1 MNLNKGFIVL
11 DELGAPFYRNLRST
25 SVNALPALE
34 HLSYQYTNP
43 SLRVHRVDRELA
55 DNTFLTLG
63 LNQLNYGEYEAAPS
77 LWARDEEKINYFA
90 LKKYLTNDKF
100 YFLGQGVNP
109 SLFLGFNQDRKFLNQ
124 FFGREERASPFLNF
138 AKEGSFLGA
147 GKSLSRRSA
156 ISGALF
162 TGRHPD
168 LAYLPNHDQKSSG
181 LVIEYQTLLENKEVS
196 FQSGVLLESSAMLGS
211 SFRGAYGR
219 LDDTLTYFSGI
230 NTSFNFLNFRLMGS
244 YFYGMTKPDL
254 GQEGII
260 KDVSALTSSSFNLT
274 LYKEG
279 FFNKQDSFG
288 FSLSQ
293 PLRLESGEIDFSL
306 PYRRTVTKEV
316 LFNDFSASLDS
327 SGRQVDMEFIYST
340 PIRNGYLRSRIGLS
354 KDQGNISRSKLQ
366 PFFETS
372 WEFKIF

>member
-1 MNLNKGFIVL
+1 
-11 DELGAPFYRNLRST
+11 
-25 SVNALPALE
+25 
-34 HLSYQYTNP
+34 
-43 SLRVHRVDRELA
+43 
-55 DNTFLTLG
+55 
-63 LNQLNYGEYEAAPS
+63 
-77 LWARDEEKINYFA
+77 
-90 LKKYLTNDKF
+90 
-100 YFLGQGVNP
+100 
-109 SLFLGFNQDRKFLNQ
+109 
-124 FFGREERASPFLNF
+124 
-138 AKEGSFLGA
+138 
-147 GKSLSRRSA
+147 
-156 ISGALF
+156 
-162 TGRHPD
+162 
-168 LAYLPNHDQKSSG
+168 
-181 LVIEYQTLLENKEVS
+181 VIEYQTLLENKEVS

-219 LDDTLTYFSGI
+219 LDDSLTYFSGI
-230 NTSFNFLNFRLMGS
+230 NTTFNFSNFRLMGS

-316 LFNDFSASLDS
+316 LFNDFSASLDP

-354 KDQGNISRSKLQ
+354 KDQGHISSNKLQ